1 MPTLQKFETITDW
14 RWLHC
19 EITDEQA
26 KEYRNYENA
35 LKKGEDVEEPEW
47 LWELDWGLVR
57 DKPAND
63 EIEYSL
69 LPDEHDTH
77 LRTHGTSGVL

>member
-19 EITDEQA
+19 EITEQQA
-26 KEYRNYENA
+26 KEYLDYEQG
-35 LKKGEDVEEPEW
+35 KIDEPEW
-47 LWELDWGLVR
+47 LWDLDWDLVR

-63 EIEYSL
+63 EVEYSL
-69 LPDEHDTH
+69 LPDKHDDY
-77 LRTHGTSGVL
+77 LRRNGTGGVL

>member
-1 MPTLQKFETITDW
+1 MPILQKFETITDW

-35 LKKGEDVEEPEW
+35 LKKGED
-47 LWELDWGLVR
+47 LDWDLVK
-57 DKPAND
+57 DKPATD
-63 EIEYSL
+63 EVEYSL
-69 LPDEHDTH
+69 LPDEHDTY
-77 LRTHGTSGVL
+77 LRTNGTSGVL

>member
-26 KEYRNYENA
+26 KEYRDYEQG
-35 LKKGEDVEEPEW
+35 KIDEPEW
-47 LWELDWGLVR
+47 LWDLDWDLVK
-57 DKPAND
+57 DKPATD
-63 EIEYSL
+63 EVEYSL
-69 LPDEHDTH
+69 LPDEHDTY
-77 LRTHGTSGVL
+77 LRTNGTSGVL